1 MTIADYY
8 KRIVSKLDYANVRP
22 YLENVAI
29 PALSSYWNNKSVFV
43 VEAPTGYGKTSIS
56 LAVSLYSINEEMKA
70 IIAYP
75 QRSLLESQY
84 QVFKKIFSDDV
95 LGKRYMHNPESLY
108 LLKPVT
114 LTTVDTLSLNM
125 FGIPPEDLSKAAKH
139 TSTPTGSWGH
149 YLFSVASVGLS
160 NIVLDEAHIMADSTK
175 SLNFLIMLA
184 RFAIDCG
191 RKLVIMS
198 ATMPNVVKNV
208 IKNEL
213 RTWKEKV
220 LFIEFTKDHQNIDQA
235 EHVRGW
241 DMEFIEK
248 RALKNYVIKHF
259 PLNCD
264 NKYESL
270 ERILFEGIN
279 ESDATKA
286 ILIFNTVKDAVD
298 FYNIVKHA
306 DWAVGIPKLL
316 LHSRFCEEN
325 RRDKSRELEILK
337 TATAYIIVATQV
349 LEVGIDISSD
359 FMISE
364 IAPAS
369 SLIQR
374 FGRFLRYGE
383 NQGKAVIWYETDK
396 SGELVSNRYGVNK
409 MYKVYD
415 WHLTME
421 TLRNL
426 NHLISV
432 HVPFDYKGRKGF
444 SSLLN
449 VVYDNNPP
457 TLKSEEISQM
467 YGITANLEHMSERAI
482 RFLES
487 NDGSFVRD
495 ELTVP
500 LIPKCIISGS
510 SKDYQ
515 KMVVPV
521 SFGIFRRLSNRGLVE
536 GIIRWNENEGNL
548 NDPFILTPFDSNRF
562 LDPSSYIKWSL
573 RDSILAFTANV
584 DYDSETGLTYDDN
597 NP

>member
-1 MTIADYY
+1 MTIGEYY
-8 KRIVSKLDYANVRP
+8 KRIVSELGYTSVRP
-22 YLENVAI
+22 YLENVVI
-29 PALSSYWNNKSVFV
+29 PALSSYWSEKSVFV

-84 QVFKKIFSDDV
+84 EVFKKIFGGDV

-114 LTTVDTLSLNM
+114 LTTVDTLSLTM
-125 FGIPPEDLSKAAKH
+125 FGVPPEDLSKAAKH
-139 TSTPTGSWGH
+139 TSALTGSWGH

-175 SLNFLIMLA
+175 SLNFLIMLT

-198 ATMPNVVKNV
+198 ATMPDVVKNM
-208 IKNEL
+208 IKDEL

-220 LFIEFTKDHQNIDQA
+220 LFIEFTKDYQNTDQVG
-235 EHVRGW
+235 HVWGW
-241 DMEFIEK
+241 DTEFIEK
-248 RALKNYVIKHF
+248 RALKNYDIRHF
-259 PLNCD
+259 PLSCD
-264 NKYESL
+264 NKHESL
-270 ERILFEGIN
+270 GRVLFEGVK

-298 FYNIVKHA
+298 FYNSVKHA
-306 DWAVGIPKLL
+306 AWGARIPKLL
-316 LHSRFCEEN
+316 LHSRFTEED
-325 RRDKSRELEILK
+325 RRDKSRELETLK
-337 TATAYIIVATQV
+337 TAKSYIIVATQV
-349 LEVGIDISSD
+349 LEVGIDVTSD

-374 FGRFLRYGE
+374 FGRFLRYDE
-383 NQGKAVIWYETDK
+383 NQGKALVWYETDK
-396 SGELVSNRYGVNK
+396 SGELVSNQYGGNK

-415 WHLTME
+415 WYLTMA

-426 NHLISV
+426 DASISV

-444 SSLLN
+444 SDLLN
-449 VVYDNNPP
+449 EVYDDNPP
-457 TLKSEEISQM
+457 TLKREEISQM

-487 NDGSFVRD
+487 NDGSFVRN

-500 LIPKCIISGS
+500 LIPKNTISNS

-515 KMVVPV
+515 KMIVPV
-521 SFGIFRRLSNRGLVE
+521 PFGTFRKLANRGLVE
-536 GIIRWNENEGNL
+536 GMIGWNENEGEL
-548 NDPFILTPFDSNRF
+548 NEPFILTPFDSNRF
-562 LDPSSYIKWSL
+562 YNPSQYLRQSL
-573 RDSILAFTANV
+573 RDSILAFTVNV
-584 DYDSETGLTYDDN
+584 DYNPETGLIYDDN
-597 NP
+597 YP

>member
-1 MTIADYY
+1 MTISDYY
-8 KRIVSKLDYANVRP
+8 KRVVSKLGCRSVRP

-29 PALSSYWNNKSVFV
+29 PALSSYWNEKSVFV

-56 LAVSLYSINEEMKA
+56 LTVSLYSINEEMKA
-70 IIAYP
+70 IVAYP

-84 QVFKKIFSDDV
+84 QVFRKIFSDDV

-114 LTTVDTLSLNM
+114 LTTIDTLSLTM
-125 FGIPPEDLSKAAKH
+125 FGVPPEDLSKAAKH
-139 TSTPTGSWGH
+139 TSAPTGSWGH

-208 IKNEL
+208 IKDEL
-213 RTWKEKV
+213 RTWKDKV
-220 LFIEFTKDHQNIDQA
+220 LFIEFTKEHQNKDTVGW
-235 EHVRGW
+235 VRGW
-241 DMEFIEK
+241 DTGFIGE
-248 RALKNYVIKHF
+248 RASKNYDIEHF
-259 PLNCD
+259 PLTCG
-264 NKYESL
+264 NKHESL
-270 ERILFEGIN
+270 ERVLLEGVE
-279 ESDATKA
+279 ESDAA
-286 ILIFNTVKDAVD
+286 RIILVFNTVKDAVD
-298 FYNIVKHA
+298 FYNRVKHA
-306 DWAVGIPKLL
+306 DWAARIPKLL
-316 LHSRFCEEN
+316 LHSRFSEEN
-325 RRDKSRELEILK
+325 RRDKSRELETLK
-337 TATAYIIVATQV
+337 TAKSYIIVATQV
-349 LEVGIDISSD
+349 LEVGIDITSD

-374 FGRFLRYGE
+374 FGRFLRYSE
-383 NQGKAVIWYETDK
+383 NQGKAIIWYETDK
-396 SGELVSNRYGVNK
+396 LGGLVSNKYGVSK

-415 WHLTME
+415 WYLTMA

-426 NHLISV
+426 NSLISV

-444 SSLLN
+444 SCLLN
-449 VVYDNNPP
+449 GVYDNNPP
-457 TLKSEEISQM
+457 TLKREEISQM
-467 YGITANLEHMSERAI
+467 YCITANLEHMSERAI
-482 RFLES
+482 RFIES

-500 LIPKCIISGS
+500 LVPKSTISGS

-515 KMVVPV
+515 KMIVPV
-521 SFGIFRRLSNRGLVE
+521 PFGIFRRLSNRGLVE
-536 GIIRWNENEGNL
+536 GMIKWNENEGEL
-548 NDPFILTPFDSNRF
+548 DETFILTPFDSNRF
-562 LDPSSYIKWSL
+562 LNPSKYLRYSL
-573 RDSILAFTANV
+573 RDSILAFTVNV
-584 DYDSETGLTYDDN
+584 NYDSETGLAFDDN